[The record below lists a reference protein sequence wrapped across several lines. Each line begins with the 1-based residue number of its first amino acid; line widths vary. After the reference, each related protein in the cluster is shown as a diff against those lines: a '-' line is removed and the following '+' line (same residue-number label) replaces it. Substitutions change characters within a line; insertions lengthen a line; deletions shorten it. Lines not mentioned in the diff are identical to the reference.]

1 MSDGEIVVKLSL
13 EDGGYKVA
21 VVSAGRAM
29 KEFKQSLDS
38 TASSIK
44 RVEEHQFSLGRKFRD
59 LVMTM
64 GALRF
69 VAMDV
74 NDVFLR
80 LPMSILK
87 SAGELERMQVLMK
100 GLSKELTEAGR
111 AAEGLRD
118 FQFVTNMAK
127 SAPFEIAALSDSFV
141 KLKTA
146 GIDPTNGSMKSLV
159 DAVARFGGT
168 GESLKRASI
177 AIQQMAGKGVISME
191 ELRQQLGEAVPTAM
205 QDMADGMG
213 VSMAEL
219 AKIVQTGTLA
229 AGPAIAK
236 MLVQMRINNEGAAA
250 GMMKTWVGMTS
261 RLKTEWDLAAKSIAD
276 AGFADEAKQAV
287 GEIIALLQSDDFK
300 RFGIMAGET
309 LGTVVKDLVE
319 ITKVIAK
326 YREEI
331 TMLVQAWL
339 AYKALTSIIVP
350 TAQALSGVYSTMTG
364 EIGKEIRAIKA
375 GAISKRL
382 AAQEAIA
389 LARTEEAA
397 VSART
402 AHIIRNKQTE
412 TEFIRVENARILAD
426 YNRLQTALAAADAR
440 RRGGVTIAGTQGALG
455 KDVARARL
463 QDMRME
469 MDANS
474 AAMRNNAREIANQS
488 NLQAA
493 STAATGAAVAATNAL
508 TSGLKLKTA
517 AAGAAA
523 LASRGLGLAVGLMG
537 GTIGVTI
544 TAVMA
549 LVWWFQRAGAAAD
562 EAKARMDRASK
573 NMGTAQDLIALNESV
588 IEAERKL
595 TEARSNQER
604 GKGYRE
610 RNGESSVA
618 QRVTNQKAA
627 AAEEAAVLAAEK
639 KLADLRV
646 ARGQTQVTVIEES
659 GRERAT
665 AIDTAVGRVVTRLEE
680 GAQLEIRG
688 IEQRQRDVLNGLKK
702 DSKEYQAATN
712 KFNAEKRGAL
722 VKGMES
728 RVRAYTAAAAQA
740 ETDALK
746 GAEGS
751 AVRSGGLAA
760 ARRQRE
766 LAEQMQKEIDN
777 TKASLAGTAGFKPKK
792 DDKDKNG
799 PNLGDKDTPFGRL
812 VESIAADAARLK
824 AELDNFN
831 ELDGKAD
838 TAAGIAAKLRKRWEQ
853 NEFKD
858 PKTGKNP
865 TEKEF
870 SAAVEGAMANRR
882 AEEEQKKLEELAQKA
897 KDFAEFVKGMEPE
910 YLDAIEVLMDPLG
923 KVKVGRSEKKIDKM
937 LAGMTPEE
945 LQAAATR
952 MGTTVDNVRA
962 ELMNKAQTIDTVSF
976 FQNVA
981 QETEQ
986 LNASMVDDSREAAV
1000 ARMKADNDRHAQ
1012 EMKNLYEKR
1021 QASGEATGAELL
1033 QLQNI
1038 MEASIKARAA
1048 KLANESRSPL
1058 EKLGAQWGNVTKN
1071 MEEATS
1077 RWAESAADA
1086 FTNMAITG
1094 KMNFKDMAI
1103 SILADLAKIQIKAA
1117 LSPWLN
1123 LAGNFIAGMFGGG
1136 GASPGTVDYS
1146 LGSGGGGGLGLK
1158 LNGASF
1164 ANGGI
1169 MTEFGSAPL
1178 KKYAN
1183 GGIAN
1188 SPQLALFGEGK
1199 TPEAYV
1205 PLPDGRSIP
1214 VTLKGLQQGQGG
1226 SVGDSVQ
1233 INITINEADGG
1244 ESSDATGDMAGMYQQ
1259 MGERIKS
1266 VVREELLN
1274 QKRPGGVLYK

>member
-74 NDVFLR
+74 NDIFLR
-80 LPMSILK
+80 LPLAILK
-87 SAGELERMQVLMK
+87 TAGELERMQVLMK

-111 AAEGLRD
+111 ASEGLRD
-118 FQFVTNMAK
+118 FKFVTNMAK
-127 SAPFEIAALSDSFV
+127 NAPFEIGALSDSFV

-146 GIDPTNGSMKSLV
+146 GIDPTNGSMKALV
-159 DAVARFGGT
+159 DSVAQFGGT
-168 GESLKRASI
+168 GESLKRASV

-229 AGPAIAK
+229 AGPALAK
-236 MLVQMRINNEGAAA
+236 MLIQMRMNNEGAAA
-250 GMMKTWVGMTS
+250 EMMKTWVGMTS

-276 AGFADEAKQAV
+276 AGFADESKKAV
-287 GEIIALLQSDDFK
+287 QELIDLLGNEEFK
-300 RFGIMAGET
+300 RFGVQMGEV
-309 LGTVVKDLVE
+309 LGTVVSDMVYV
-319 ITKVIAK
+319 TKAVVK

-331 TMLVQAWL
+331 VFLVQAWL
-339 AYKALTSIIVP
+339 AYKTITSLVAP
-350 TAQALSGVYSTMTG
+350 
-364 EIGKEIRAIKA
+364 
-375 GAISKRL
+375 ISKALELGSINMAKSLRENTVGAMASATAHRNMVASQVRDNMVAAESNALRLSKKL
-382 AAQEAIA
+382 AADQAELASVRARNAQILAEDRKLRAA
-389 LARTEEAA
+389 LAFTGGVQIPGQGGKFQPPAA
-397 VSART
+397 GHAYLANLSRENSTLIARQRELKAQMDATTIAMNASTVQTMKKARELT
-402 AHIIRNKQTE
+402 ALQNVT
-412 TEFIRVENARILAD
+412 
-426 YNRLQTALAAADAR
+426 RLQTAA
-440 RRGGVTIAGTQGALG
+440 TI
-455 KDVARARL
+455 
-463 QDMRME
+463 
-469 MDANS
+469 
-474 AAMRNNAREIANQS
+474 
-488 NLQAA
+488 
-493 STAATGAAVAATNAL
+493 AATGATKLFGGAMALMGGPIGVAILAITGLVYMYNKVAGAAEESAARQKRANAGLSDAKEKAELDKDLASAERLLARAESRSREQYTFDETKGGMAPRRKKTAADAKLDADAIEAAAKKVQEARKAATNAGISVL
-508 TSGLKLKTA
+508 QASVREEVNAANWAHETKVREITSA
-517 AAGAAA
+517 SQMEQ
-523 LASRGLGLAVGLMG
+523 LAFKAEANKRLLAVKGDAKKEQAVKNQINKERLAA
-537 GTIGVTI
+537 TVRGV
-544 TAVMA
+544 
-549 LVWWFQRAGAAAD
+549 
-562 EAKARMDRASK
+562 
-573 NMGTAQDLIALNESV
+573 NE
-588 IEAERKL
+588 R
-595 TEARSNQER
+595 
-604 GKGYRE
+604 
-610 RNGESSVA
+610 
-618 QRVTNQKAA
+618 
-627 AAEEAAVLAAEK
+627 LAAE
-639 KLADLRV
+639 V
-646 ARGQTQVTVIEES
+646 AAENAAGSAARNATTEQ
-659 GRERAT
+659 ERAKQLAILEART
-665 AIDTAVGRVVTRLEE
+665 ASRE
-680 GAQLEIRG
+680 QLEK
-688 IEQRQRDVLNGLKK
+688 ELKNLE
-702 DSKEYQAATN
+702 D
-712 KFNAEKRGAL
+712 
-722 VKGMES
+722 
-728 RVRAYTAAAAQA
+728 
-740 ETDALK
+740 
-746 GAEGS
+746 
-751 AVRSGGLAA
+751 GLAG
-760 ARRQRE
+760 
-766 LAEQMQKEIDN
+766 KIN
-777 TKASLAGTAGFKPKK
+777 PGAGKPKK
-792 DDKDKNG
+792 EPKG
-799 PNLGDKDTPFGRL
+799 PNLGDKDTPLQRL
-812 VESIAADAARLK
+812 VESIAAERARLD

-831 ELDGKAD
+831 ETEGKGD
-838 TAAGIAAKLRKRWEQ
+838 KAAGIVARLMEKWEK

-858 PKTGKNP
+858 PITGKNP
-865 TEKEF
+865 
-870 SAAVEGAMANRR
+870 S
-882 AEEEQKKLEELAQKA
+882 KKLMESVASDAAANQRAKEAQKAREELAQKA
-897 KDFAEFVKGMEPE
+897 GEFAEFVKGMEPE

-923 KVKVGRSEKKIDKM
+923 KIKVGRSEKKIDKM

-952 MGTTVDNVRA
+952 LGTTVDNVRA
-962 ELMNKAQTIDTVSF
+962 ELVNKAQTIDTVSF

-1033 QLQNI
+1033 QLQSI
-1038 MEASIKARAA
+1038 MEASVKARAA

-1136 GASPGTVDYS
+1136 GASPGKVDYS
-1146 LGSGGGGGLGLK
+1146 LGSSGGGGGLGLSR
-1158 LNGASF
+1158 ASF

-1214 VTLKGLQQGQGG
+1214 VTLKGLGAMQGG
-1226 SVGDSVQ
+1226 EGGDSVQ
-1233 INITINEADGG
+1233 INITVNQANGS
-1244 ESSDATGDMAGMYQQ
+1244 ESSDASGDMASAYQQ
-1259 MGERIKS
+1259 MGERIKG

>member
-80 LPMSILK
+80 LPLAILK
-87 SAGELERMQVLMK
+87 TAGELERMQVLMK

-111 AAEGLRD
+111 ASEGLRD
-118 FQFVTNMAK
+118 FKFVTNMAK
-127 SAPFEIAALSDSFV
+127 NAPFEIGALSDSFV

-146 GIDPTNGSMKSLV
+146 GIDPTNGSMKALV
-159 DAVARFGGT
+159 DSVAQFGGT
-168 GESLKRASI
+168 GESLKRASV

-229 AGPAIAK
+229 AGPALAK
-236 MLVQMRINNEGAAA
+236 MLIQMRMNNEGAAA
-250 GMMKTWVGMTS
+250 EMMKTWVGMTS

-276 AGFADEAKQAV
+276 AGFADESKKAV
-287 GEIIALLQSDDFK
+287 QELIDLLGNEEFK
-300 RFGIMAGET
+300 RFGVQMGEV
-309 LGTVVKDLVE
+309 LGTVVSDMVYV
-319 ITKVIAK
+319 TKAVVK

-331 TMLVQAWL
+331 VFLVQAWL
-339 AYKALTSIIVP
+339 AYKTITSLVVPISKALEAGGISMAKSLRENTVGAMANATAHRNMVASQVRDNMVAAESNALRLSKKLAADQAELASVRARNAQILAEDRKLQAALAFTGGVQIP
-350 TAQALSGVYSTMTG
+350 GQGGKFQPPAAGHAYLANLSRENSTLIARERELKAQMDATTIAMNASTAQTIKKARELTALQNVT
-364 EIGKEIRAIKA
+364 
-375 GAISKRL
+375 
-382 AAQEAIA
+382 
-389 LARTEEAA
+389 
-397 VSART
+397 
-402 AHIIRNKQTE
+402 
-412 TEFIRVENARILAD
+412 
-426 YNRLQTALAAADAR
+426 RLQTAA
-440 RRGGVTIAGTQGALG
+440 TI
-455 KDVARARL
+455 
-463 QDMRME
+463 
-469 MDANS
+469 
-474 AAMRNNAREIANQS
+474 
-488 NLQAA
+488 
-493 STAATGAAVAATNAL
+493 AATGATKLFGGAMALMGGPIGVAILAITGLVYMYNKVAGAAEESAARQKRANAGLSDAKEKAELDKDLASAERILARAESRSREQYTFDETKGGMAPRRKKTAADAKLDADAIEAAAKKVQEARKAATNAGISVL
-508 TSGLKLKTA
+508 QASVREEVNAANWAHETKVREITSA
-517 AAGAAA
+517 SQMEQ
-523 LASRGLGLAVGLMG
+523 LAFKAEANKRLLAVNGDAKKEKAVKNQINKERLAA
-537 GTIGVTI
+537 TVRGV
-544 TAVMA
+544 
-549 LVWWFQRAGAAAD
+549 
-562 EAKARMDRASK
+562 
-573 NMGTAQDLIALNESV
+573 NE
-588 IEAERKL
+588 R
-595 TEARSNQER
+595 
-604 GKGYRE
+604 
-610 RNGESSVA
+610 
-618 QRVTNQKAA
+618 
-627 AAEEAAVLAAEK
+627 LAAE
-639 KLADLRV
+639 V
-646 ARGQTQVTVIEES
+646 AAENAAGSAARNATTEQ
-659 GRERAT
+659 ERAKQLAILEART
-665 AIDTAVGRVVTRLEE
+665 ASRE
-680 GAQLEIRG
+680 QLEK
-688 IEQRQRDVLNGLKK
+688 ELKNLE
-702 DSKEYQAATN
+702 D
-712 KFNAEKRGAL
+712 
-722 VKGMES
+722 
-728 RVRAYTAAAAQA
+728 
-740 ETDALK
+740 
-746 GAEGS
+746 
-751 AVRSGGLAA
+751 GLAG
-760 ARRQRE
+760 
-766 LAEQMQKEIDN
+766 KTN
-777 TKASLAGTAGFKPKK
+777 PGAGEPK
-792 DDKDKNG
+792 G
-799 PNLGDKDTPFGRL
+799 PNLGDKDTPLQRL
-812 VESIAADAARLK
+812 VESIAAERARLD

-831 ELDGKAD
+831 ETEGKGD
-838 TAAGIAAKLRKRWEQ
+838 KAAGIVARLMEKWEK

-858 PKTGKNP
+858 PITGKNP
-865 TEKEF
+865 
-870 SAAVEGAMANRR
+870 S
-882 AEEEQKKLEELAQKA
+882 KKLMESVANDAAANQRAKEAQKAREELAQKA
-897 KDFAEFVKGMEPE
+897 GEFAEFVKGMEPE
-910 YLDAIEVLMDPLG
+910 YLDAIEVLMDPLS
-923 KVKVGRSEKKIDKM
+923 KVKVGRSEKRVDKM

-952 MGTTVDNVRA
+952 LGTTVDNVRA
-962 ELMNKAQTIDTVSF
+962 ELVNKAQTIDTVSF

-986 LNASMVDDSREAAV
+986 LNASMVDDSREAAA

-1038 MEASIKARAA
+1038 MEASTKARAA

-1058 EKLGAQWGNVTKN
+1058 EKLGIQWGNVTKN
-1071 MEEATS
+1071 MEEATT

-1123 LAGNFIAGMFGGG
+1123 PAGNFVASMFGGAVGG
-1136 GASPGTVDYS
+1136 GAATAGGAYGSGANYS
-1146 LGSGGGGGLGLK
+1146 LTS
-1158 LNGASF
+1158 ASNYKF

-1214 VTLKGLQQGQGG
+1214 VTLKGLQAGQGG
-1226 SVGDSVQ
+1226 EGGDSVH
-1233 INITINEADGG
+1233 INITVNQADGS
-1244 ESSDATGDMAGMYQQ
+1244 ESSEASGDMAGAYQQ
-1259 MGERIKS
+1259 MGERIKM
-1266 VVREELLN
+1266 VVREELLS